1 MLKLIAAENKTLV
14 NVVCLSFGEKGN
26 RNMWVVWEFG
36 SKDKNFFLPYMSIAT
51 PAFILFLFALNI
63 FLNLLTFSL
72 YVSLYLKWVSFREHI
87 DRSCFCI
94 DSAHL
99 CLSVGAFSLFTFKI
113 IICIYLFIYCHFL
126 NCFEFVDVDIGL
138 FSSLTLLL
146 SSLVIWWLSLV
157 CFGLLFL
164 FF

>member
-1 MLKLIAAENKTLV
+1 MWCSLFGWIYNYNCCIFLDQFFNYYV
-14 NVVCLSFGEKGN
+14 LSF
-26 RNMWVVWEFG
+26 
-36 SKDKNFFLPYMSIAT
+36 
-51 PAFILFLFALNI
+51 LFLVTFLILVYFPGMKNATLAFLFCWFPFAWNRW
-63 FLNLLTFSL
+63 FHALTFSL